1 MPSTIRVAYGEQPQQ
16 FADLYLPDDC
26 LPDGEGRG
34 REAAPVVVLIHGGFW
49 RAKYELDLMSPLA
62 EDLAQSGY
70 AAWNIEYRRVGQ
82 PGGGWPGTLHDVA
95 AAIDR
100 LADLAPSHPLDLDR
114 VAFVGHS
121 AGGHLALWSAGRP
134 AIRHGEPGADP
145 KVVPLV
151 AIGQGPVVALRRAAE
166 QHVGNGAVTDFLAGT
181 PGVVPDRYD
190 AATPRLYAGPRMV
203 AVVGSDDDV
212 VPPEFSV
219 DDDQPDGIEVV
230 TIDGADH
237 MVLIEPGGAPWSVVR
252 SLLDVELRSRPPAG

>member
-1 MPSTIRVAYGEQPQQ
+1 MPSTIRVPYGEQPQQ
-16 FADLYLPDDC
+16 FADLYVPDAD
-26 LPDGEGRG
+26 GRG
-34 REAAPVVVLIHGGFW
+34 REALPVVVLIHGGFW
-49 RAKYELDLMSPLA
+49 RAQYELDLMSPLA

-82 PGGGWPGTLHDVA
+82 SGGGWPGTLHDVA
-95 AAIDR
+95 AAIDG
-100 LADLAPSHPLDLDR
+100 LADLPRSHRLDLDR
-114 VAFVGHS
+114 AAFVGHS

-134 AIRHGEPGADP
+134 AIPRGEPGANP
-145 KVVPLV
+145 AVVPRV

-166 QHVGNGAVTDFLAGT
+166 QHVGNDAVIDFLGGT
-181 PGVVPDRYD
+181 PGAVPDRYD

-219 DDDQPDGIEVV
+219 DDDQPDAVEVV